1 VTDEPRN
8 RRDDDEELFEGI
20 RIIGVEPADD
30 DVAPGRSVF
39 ADEGVSAYDEPRW
52 LDAEDDEYGDE
63 YDEYDDEPVSLVAA
77 DTALDDEDADEDL
90 DDWAA
95 LARPEDRWTGE
106 VTAVT
111 VGLDDEDEW
120 DDETTGDDEDHD
132 FFTFDD
138 REQAQEYGRREAPAA
153 AAAPAAAGGRGGDRD
168 MTLAIGTGVGLAVL
182 AIVAFAV
189 GTAATLLLVTALLGV
204 AAAEFFVA
212 VRRAGYQPAALLGI
226 AATVSLSLAAYW
238 RFEAGIPLVLA
249 LTVVFSLLWYLAGV
263 DDEAPVLNIGIT
275 LLGVLYVGFLGS
287 FAALMLNDDNGVG
300 MLTVAIVLTVAY
312 DVGGLFVGRAMGR
325 QPLSAASPNKTVEG
339 LIGGCVA
346 VLVVAVVMAVVS
358 MPAPFADD
366 PGGFFDMVLLGI
378 VVAAVAP
385 LGDLSES
392 LMKRDLGLKDMGSM
406 LPGHGGLLDRFDGL
420 LFVLP
425 ATYYVAR
432 LLDLFV
438 GA

>member
-1 VTDEPRN
+1 
-8 RRDDDEELFEGI
+8 
-20 RIIGVEPADD
+20 
-30 DVAPGRSVF
+30 
-39 ADEGVSAYDEPRW
+39 
-52 LDAEDDEYGDE
+52 
-63 YDEYDDEPVSLVAA
+63 
-77 DTALDDEDADEDL
+77 
-90 DDWAA
+90 
-95 LARPEDRWTGE
+95 
-106 VTAVT
+106 
-111 VGLDDEDEW
+111 
-120 DDETTGDDEDHD
+120 
-132 FFTFDD
+132 
-138 REQAQEYGRREAPAA
+138 
-153 AAAPAAAGGRGGDRD
+153 
-168 MTLAIGTGVGLAVL
+168 
-182 AIVAFAV
+182 
-189 GTAATLLLVTALLGV
+189 
-204 AAAEFFVA
+204 
-212 VRRAGYQPAALLGI
+212 
-226 AATVSLSLAAYW
+226 
-238 RFEAGIPLVLA
+238 
-249 LTVVFSLLWYLAGV
+249 
-263 DDEAPVLNIGIT
+263 
-275 LLGVLYVGFLGS
+275 
-287 FAALMLNDDNGVG
+287 

>member
-1 VTDEPRN
+1 VTDE
-8 RRDDDEELFEGI
+8 RRQRPDDDDELYEGI

-30 DVAPGRSVF
+30 AVAPGRSVF
-39 ADEGVSAYDEPRW
+39 ADPGSGAYDEPRW
-52 LDAEDDEYGDE
+52 LDTDDGTGGAAVG
-63 YDEYDDEPVSLVAA
+63 YDDE
-77 DTALDDEDADEDL
+77 DDL

-95 LARPEDRWTGE
+95 VGRDDDRWTGE
-106 VTAVT
+106 VTTVT
-111 VGLDDEDEW
+111 VGLDDED
-120 DDETTGDDEDHD
+120 DDWFEDDDQVVPDEDHD
-132 FFTFDD
+132 FFTYEDD
-138 REQAQEYGRREAPAA
+138 QRALEDYQRRVPREAGPAA
-153 AAAPAAAGGRGGDRD
+153 AAAAPSGGGERD
-168 MTLAIGTGVGLAVL
+168 MTLAIGTGLGLAVL
-182 AIVAFAV
+182 AVVAFVV
-189 GTAATLLLVTALLGV
+189 GQEATLVLVTAVLGV
-204 AAAEFFVA
+204 ASAEFFVA

-226 AATVSLSLAAYW
+226 AASVSLSLAAYW
-238 RFEAGIPLVLA
+238 RFESGIPLVLF

-287 FAALMLNDDNGVG
+287 FAALMLKDDNGIG
-300 MLTVAIVLTVAY
+300 MLTAAILLTVAY

-325 QPLSAASPNKTVEG
+325 QPLSSASPNKTVEG

-346 VLVVAVVMAVVS
+346 VVVVALVLGAVGRPV
-358 MPAPFADD
+358 PFADS
-366 PGGFFDMVLLGI
+366 PGGFPDMLLLGI

-438 GA
+438 GSSS

>member
-1 VTDEPRN
+1 MTDEPRN

-39 ADEGVSAYDEPRW
+39 ADEGVAAYDEPRW
-52 LDAEDDEYGDE
+52 LDADDEYGDE
-63 YDEYDDEPVSLVAA
+63 YGDEYEHDDEAAGVVGVPVA
-77 DTALDDEDADEDL
+77 DVDDDDL

-95 LARPEDRWTGE
+95 IARPEDRWTGQ

-120 DDETTGDDEDHD
+120 DDEPVGEDDDHD

-138 REQAQEYGRREAPAA
+138 REQAQEYARRDVPPAA

-189 GTAATLLLVTALLGV
+189 GTTATLLLVTALLGV

-249 LTVVFSLLWYLAGV
+249 LTVIFSLLWYLAGV

-339 LIGGCVA
+339 LVGGCVA
-346 VLVVAVVMAVVS
+346 VLVVALVMAVLS
-358 MPAPFADD
+358 MPAPFAET
-366 PGGFFDMVLLGI
+366 PGGFFDMVLLGL

-438 GA
+438 G